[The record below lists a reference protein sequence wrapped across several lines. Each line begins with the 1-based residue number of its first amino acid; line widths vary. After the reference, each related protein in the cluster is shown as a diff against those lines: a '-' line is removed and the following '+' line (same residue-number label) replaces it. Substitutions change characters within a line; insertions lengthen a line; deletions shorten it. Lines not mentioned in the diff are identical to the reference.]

1 MPGAIA
7 SVVDTIKNGLGRNL
21 PDPGGV
27 LRPGKLLWLRGLG
40 WMVAMLAVLV
50 VILSLQSV
58 VRTIT
63 QDSTVIVA
71 MAFVTVV
78 LAYGAYAGLV
88 RWGER
93 RVPGELA
100 PRPLAR
106 ELVAGVLVGMGIM
119 AVTIGILAAMGVY
132 AITPGD
138 WTDPGHDIR
147 EALGTGLLEELLAR
161 LVIFRILARAFRTDV
176 ALLISALLFGLA
188 HIFNPGATWLS
199 ASAIAIEAGLTL
211 AGFYLL
217 TGRIWMAVG
226 VHAGWNFAQGA
237 LFGAPVSGMA
247 SVGSLL
253 VTRAVPGAPDW
264 LSGGAFGP
272 EATPVAVVVGLA
284 VFLATLRAMA
294 VAAARTGAA

>member
-106 ELVAGVLVGMGIM
+106 ELVAGVLVGMVIM